1 MTTTTT
7 PKKSNTIPKKRK
19 EKKNT
24 HFKILFTNFFCV
36 GPVVVCTAARP
47 DGRSLSYCAL
57 CTSQMGIGGGGWA
70 GWQAQATTENNDNN
84 ERQRKSN
91 KHTPTRKNENIFLLL
106 LFSIRWVF
114 YFLFLKKKLQCTTR
128 PAQTL
133 WKSPERQE
141 EEEGRVGG
149 DSVCVCVQHTH
160 THIHIYTRPASI
172 GPHPH
177 YFLGWCW
184 AQRPLDCLVVAAL
197 CCGGGGGVCCCCCCF
212 PLFFISLAAEERL
225 RAIQSEP
232 SKQTKG
238 IRPISLFVV

>member
-1 MTTTTT
+1 
-7 PKKSNTIPKKRK
+7 
-19 EKKNT
+19 
-24 HFKILFTNFFCV
+24 
-36 GPVVVCTAARP
+36 
-47 DGRSLSYCAL
+47 
-57 CTSQMGIGGGGWA
+57 MGIGGGGWA

-149 DSVCVCVQHTH
+149 TLSVCVYNTH
-160 THIHIYTRPASI
+160 TRTYIYIQGR
-172 GPHPH
+172 
-177 YFLGWCW
+177 
-184 AQRPLDCLVVAAL
+184 RPLDHIHT
-197 CCGGGGGVCCCCCCF
+197 
-212 PLFFISLAAEERL
+212 ISLAGAGRRDL
-225 RAIQSEP
+225 
-232 SKQTKG
+232 
-238 IRPISLFVV
+238 